1 MDQYRQQIQ
10 MAVFLNEVRWE
21 AYGEY
26 ETEEKKRLLQERI
39 QFFDEYL
46 GSEGNYCTISLI
58 TADYNQWRSFAVRR
72 GETADFLISQGITW
86 MDYETGEPF
95 DITAPVMDDWVIYQA
110 EGKEC

>member
-21 AYGEY
+21 AYGDY

-86 MDYETGEPF
+86 MDYKTGEPF

-110 EGKEC
+110 E